1 MAQQHSLAFKQQI
14 VKKLLLN
21 NGKGLLALSR
31 EMGIPA
37 STIASWRKK
46 MQITGTVSGQER
58 LANDWSLQEKIQA
71 VFESGQ
77 LDKEDLGSWLRSK
90 GLHSNHLELWKQEII
105 DMSQDKKYELELK
118 QAKKKI
124 KELEAD
130 LRKKE
135 KALAEASALLV
146 LKKKAH
152 LIWGEEE
159 DD

>member
-1 MAQQHSLAFKQQI
+1 
-14 VKKLLLN
+14 
-21 NGKGLLALSR
+21 
-31 EMGIPA
+31 
-37 STIASWRKK
+37 
-46 MQITGTVSGQER
+46 
-58 LANDWSLQEKIQA
+58 
-71 VFESGQ
+71 
-77 LDKEDLGSWLRSK
+77 
-90 GLHSNHLELWKQEII
+90 
-105 DMSQDKKYELELK
+105 MSQDKKHELELK